1 MNEQNTPVLGDQHET
16 QSDLEAIA
24 HMSAERKAA
33 LLSGINFW
41 ETEPIPELNV
51 PSVVLGDG
59 TYGLRHQ
66 SGRHD
71 HLAMYESDPATC
83 FPPGV
88 AIGSSWDR
96 SVAERLGAALGREA
110 VAQGV
115 DIVLGPGINI
125 KRSPLCGRNFE
136 YYSEDPH
143 LTGALG
149 VAFTRAL
156 QAEGPGVSVKH
167 FAANNQ
173 ETNRQTI
180 SSDVDMR
187 TLREIYLPAFE
198 QVVTEANPAT
208 IMAAYNKINGV
219 SASQNYWLLNRLL
232 REEWGF
238 EGAVVSDWNAVN
250 DRVAAL
256 VAGLDLEMPGG
267 AVAHDRDLVDAIN
280 DGRLRPADLDV
291 SVERVAALSARVPV
305 ERTEVDY
312 EAHHDIA
319 RELAAEC
326 AVLLRNEHQVLPIP
340 SDVRMAVIGEFAESL
355 RYQGGGSAHVNAT
368 RVDQPLEAIRDLAL
382 EHSVAVTYARGFNID
397 GSADESLLRN
407 ALDVAGRADVAVIF
421 AGLNEEIESEGI
433 DRPNI
438 DLPAAQIELIRAVS
452 VVAHRTVV
460 VLANGGVVSLE
471 GWHDHVDAI
480 LEGFLLGQGG
490 GQAIA
495 EILFGRVNPSGHLA
509 ETIPHRLEDHP
520 SSLNFPGEQGH
531 VRYGEGVMV
540 GYRYFSTF
548 RTPVRYPFGH
558 GLSYTTF
565 RTHEPQVQLLGDDD
579 ASVSVEVTNTGTRAG
594 KHVVQVYIAT
604 EAGPVRRPIRELRG
618 FEKVDLAAGETKT
631 VRISLPRRAFA
642 YWDIRLERWIVAPGD
657 YRVQVCVDAATVV
670 QEAIITLA
678 GDEIITE
685 LTMDSPMGEWFDHP
699 LVGSQVM
706 ERLGFASASVSAEQM
721 AMVASMT
728 MRQFLHI
735 SGLPIP
741 AEVLDELMLA
751 SRPN

>member
-1 MNEQNTPVLGDQHET
+1 
-16 QSDLEAIA
+16 
-24 HMSAERKAA
+24 
-33 LLSGINFW
+33 LLSGLNFW
-41 ETEPIPELNV
+41 ETEPIPELKI
-51 PSVVLGDG
+51 PSVVLADG

-66 SGRHD
+66 SGLHD
-71 HLAMYESDPATC
+71 HLAMFESDPATC

-96 SVAERLGAALGREA
+96 NVAERLGAALGKEA

-115 DIVLGPGINI
+115 DIVLGPGVNI
-125 KRSPLCGRNFE
+125 KRTPLCGRNFE

-156 QAEGPGVSVKH
+156 QAQGPGVSVKH

-180 SSDVDMR
+180 SSDVDPR

-198 QVVTEANPAT
+198 QVVTEANPAAV
-208 IMAAYNKINGV
+208 MAAYNKINGI
-219 SASQNYWLLNRLL
+219 SASENHWLLSRLL

-267 AVAHDRDLVDAIN
+267 SASHDSDLVDAVN
-280 DGRLRPADLDV
+280 DGRLQSEDLDA
-291 SVERVAALSARVPV
+291 SVKRVAALSARPPV
-305 ERTEVDY
+305 ERTDVDY
-312 EAHHDIA
+312 DAHHDIA

-397 GSADESLLRN
+397 GSADESLLQN
-407 ALDVAGRADVAVIF
+407 ALDVARRADVAVVF

-490 GQAIA
+490 GHAIA

-509 ETIPHRLEDHP
+509 ESIPLRLQDHP

-548 RTPVRYPFGH
+548 KTPVRYPFGH
-558 GLSYTTF
+558 GLSYTKF
-565 RTHEPQVQLLGDDD
+565 CTHTPRVELLGDDE
-579 ASVSVEVTNTGTRAG
+579 AAVSVEVTNTGTRSG
-594 KHVVQVYIAT
+594 KHVVQVYVAT
-604 EAGPVRRPIRELRG
+604 EAGPVRRPVRELRG
-618 FEKVDLAAGETKT
+618 FEKVELAAGETRT
-631 VRISLPRRAFA
+631 VVIGLPRRAFA
-642 YWDIRLERWIVAPGD
+642 YWDIRLERWVVAPGD
-657 YRVQVCVDAATVV
+657 YRVQICADAATVL
-670 QEAIITLA
+670 QEAAITFA
-678 GDEIITE
+678 GDVIITE
-685 LTMDSPMGEWFDHP
+685 LTLDTPMGEWFNHP

-706 ERLGFASASVSAEQM
+706 ERLGFASADVSAEQM

-741 AEVLDELMLA
+741 ADVLDELMLA
-751 SRPN
+751 SRPK